1 MIFQGLFNILDLY
14 SNEIDLFYDAINKYF
29 RERIIIFIDGI
40 SLEKRDLA
48 EEYEL
53 ITSFL
58 TKELINLGFER
69 EEFEYKF
76 SDEFIKI
83 RKKEIN
89 ALNTPIERFDKKL
102 APIVYE
108 IFLEKVVDYL
118 VDKPCIPIMLELRSR
133 KFIPIEFLME
143 LRNLKNL
150 FDKDPDK
157 LENLKKYVQIRERI
171 IQKFSENKEKIE
183 KLEDLDNPQDKLQL
197 IYLIYRIIDFFH
209 LQKIFDFSHI
219 KNFLKNNI
227 EEWLVSIPLVTLKN
241 PDLYFCGIYLA
252 NRLLDM
258 DTDINKEQVINFLL
272 NLYEE
277 NIDEFEASLFEAT
290 DRIYYFL
297 KATQMSNY
305 RLSDSKIKML
315 LKTEPRFF
323 ESHFLKNL
331 ETSQLV
337 VILKILNL
345 VGFNK
350 LEREIQSITEEI
362 ERRITPEGIIQYRDG
377 FVTSESTYYVLFC
390 NYMKNSLDKLKD
402 NDLLGS
408 IVSRIYRN
416 LEILDFS
423 VDTNY
428 DLVSE
433 LFYSIESLKLFNC
446 IETKQM
452 IIHLTKYLFPQIV
465 VDTIL
470 KSEEITQT
478 TTRFRHLKVNRITGE
493 TIY

>member
-29 RERIIIFIDGI
+29 RERIIIFIEGI
-40 SLEKRDLA
+40 SLEKCDLA
-48 EEYEL
+48 EEFKV

-69 EEFEYKF
+69 GEFENKF
-76 SDEFIKI
+76 SDQFLKI
-83 RKKEIN
+83 RKNEI
-89 ALNTPIERFDKKL
+89 ATLNTPIERFNKKF

-118 VDKPCIPIMLELRSR
+118 VDKPCIPIMLELKSR
-133 KFIPIEFLME
+133 QFLPIEFLME
-143 LRNLKNL
+143 LKNLKSL
-150 FDKDPDK
+150 FEENPDK

-171 IQKFSENKEKIE
+171 IHKFSENKEKIE
-183 KLEDLDNPQDKLQL
+183 KLEDLENPQNKLQL

-219 KNFLKNNI
+219 KNFLKNNT
-227 EEWLVSIPLVTLKN
+227 EEWLVSIPLITLKN
-241 PDLYFCGIYLA
+241 PDLYFCGIYLV
-252 NRLLDM
+252 NRLLDI
-258 DTDINKEQVINFLL
+258 DIDFYMEKVIHFLL

-277 NIDEFEASLFEAT
+277 NIDEFEAPLFEAT
-290 DRIYYFL
+290 DRVYYYL

-305 RLSDSKIKML
+305 KLSDLQIKML
-315 LKTEPRFF
+315 LKTEARFF

-337 VILKILNL
+337 VILKIYNL
-345 VGFNK
+345 LGFNK
-350 LEREIQSITEEI
+350 LEREMRSILEEI
-362 ERRITPEGIIQYRDG
+362 ERRFTPEGIKQYRDG
-377 FVTSESTYYVLFC
+377 FVTSESTYYILFL
-390 NYMKNSLDKLKD
+390 NYMRNTLDKLKD
-402 NDLLGS
+402 YDLLS
-408 IVSRIYRN
+408 NIVSRIYRN

-446 IETKQM
+446 IETKHM
-452 IIHLTKYLFPQIV
+452 IIHLAKYLFPDEV

-470 KSEEITQT
+470 NSEKITHT
-478 TTRFRHLKVNRITGE
+478 KARFKHLKVNRITGE

>member
-1 MIFQGLFNILDLY
+1 MFSDQFLKIRR
-14 SNEIDLFYDAINKYF
+14 NEIK
-29 RERIIIFIDGI
+29 
-40 SLEKRDLA
+40 
-48 EEYEL
+48 
-53 ITSFL
+53 
-58 TKELINLGFER
+58 
-69 EEFEYKF
+69 
-76 SDEFIKI
+76 
-83 RKKEIN
+83 

-102 APIVYE
+102 APIIYE

-118 VDKPCIPIMLELRSR
+118 VDKPCIPIMLELKSR
-133 KFIPIEFLME
+133 QFIPIEFLME
-143 LRNLKNL
+143 LQNLKRV

-157 LENLKKYVQIRERI
+157 LENLKKYVQIRDRI
-171 IQKFSENKEKIE
+171 INKFSENKEKIE

-219 KNFLKNNI
+219 KNFLKNNT
-227 EEWLVSIPLVTLKN
+227 EEWLVSIPLITLKN
-241 PDLYFCGIYLA
+241 PDIYFCGIYLA

-258 DTDINKEQVINFLL
+258 DIDINMEQVIHFLS

-277 NIDEFEASLFEAT
+277 NIDEFEAPLFEAT
-290 DRIYYFL
+290 DRLYYYL
-297 KATQMSNY
+297 KSTQMSNY
-305 RLSDSKIKML
+305 KLSDTQIKML
-315 LKTEPRFF
+315 FKTEPRFF

-337 VILKILNL
+337 VIIKILNL
-345 VGFNK
+345 VGFTK

-362 ERRITPEGIIQYRDG
+362 ERRLTPEGIIQYRDG

-402 NDLLGS
+402 YDLLGS

-416 LEILDFS
+416 LEILDFTI
-423 VDTNY
+423 DTNY

-452 IIHLTKYLFPQIV
+452 IIHLAKFLFPQIV

-470 KSEEITQT
+470 KSEEIPQT